1 MNTKLTLSLDAD
13 IVSKAKAFAKK
24 KHTSIS
30 KMLEDYL
37 RVVTSDSEK
46 KTGYNPVD
54 ELVGMVED
62 PNVDY
67 DTIRY
72 EALKKKHN
80 L

>member
-1 MNTKLTLSLDAD
+1 MNTKLTLSLDED
-13 IVSKAKAFAKK
+13 IVAKAKAFAKER
-24 KHTSIS
+24 HTSIS

-37 RVVTSDSEK
+37 RVITGSAGEK
-46 KTGYNPVD
+46 EAYNPVD
-54 ELVGMVED
+54 ALVGIVND
-62 PNVDY
+62 PKVDY